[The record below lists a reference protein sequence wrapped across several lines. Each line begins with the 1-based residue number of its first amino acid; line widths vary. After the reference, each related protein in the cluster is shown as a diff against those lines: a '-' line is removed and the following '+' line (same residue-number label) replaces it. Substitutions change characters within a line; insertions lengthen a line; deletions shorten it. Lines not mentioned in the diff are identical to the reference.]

1 MKIVVADA
9 PSLKFSVDSIASLVE
24 EGVFEIT
31 KTGIHLK
38 AMDPS
43 QISMVSFSMPKESF
57 LEYNVDEEK
66 KIGLDIEQL
75 SSVLARGSRGEK
87 AELSVEDGRFVIRFV
102 GEKKKRTF
110 KIPILD
116 IGEGMQKEPKIEFKN
131 FVKVNANAFREVLKD
146 AKLVSS
152 HIRLALGSSE
162 FVAEVKGDSG
172 DMRAEFEKDSA
183 EIAEIKTSVEAK
195 ATFPLQYLEDMTKAS
210 PGSEAITIYIETDRP
225 LKIEYKILGAEV
237 RYYLAPRI
245 ESE

>member
-1 MKIVVADA
+1 MKIVVSDA
-9 PSLKFSVDSIASLVE
+9 PSLKSSIDAIASLVE
-24 EGVFEIT
+24 EGVFEIA

-43 QISMVSFSMPKESF
+43 QISMISFTMPKEIF
-57 LEYNVDEEK
+57 LEYHVEEER

-87 AELSVEDGRFVIRFV
+87 AELGVEDGRFVIKFV

-131 FVKVNANAFREVLKD
+131 VVKINADAFKEVLKD

-152 HIRLALGSSE
+152 HIKLSLADGA

-172 DMRAEFEKDSA
+172 DVRAEFEKDSS
-183 EIAEIKTSVEAK
+183 EIAEMKSAGEAK
-195 ATFPLQYLEDMTKAS
+195 ATFPLQYLEDIAKAS
-210 PGSEAITIYIETDRP
+210 PGNEIITMHIETDRP
-225 LKIEYKILGAEV
+225 LKIEYKILGSEV

>member
-9 PSLKFSVDSIASLVE
+9 PSLKFSVDAIASLVE
-24 EGVFEIT
+24 EGVFEIG
-31 KTGIHLK
+31 KDGIRLK

-43 QISMVSFSMPKESF
+43 QISMISFTMPKESF
-57 LEYNVDEEK
+57 LEYHVEEEK

-75 SSVLARGSRGEK
+75 SSVLARGSKGEK
-87 AELSVEDGRFVIRFV
+87 AELGAEEGRFIVRFV
-102 GEKKKRTF
+102 GEKKRRTF

-131 FVKVNANAFREVLKD
+131 FVKINADAFKEVLKD

-152 HIRLALGSSE
+152 HIRLSLGANE

-172 DMRAEFEKDSA
+172 DVRAEFEKDGA
-183 EIAEIKTSVEAK
+183 EIAEMKTAGEAK
-195 ATFPLQYLEDMTKAS
+195 ATFPLQYLEDITRAS
-210 PGSEAITIYIETDRP
+210 PGNEVITLFIETDRP

>member
-9 PSLKFSVDSIASLVE
+9 PGFKASIDAITSLVE

-31 KTGIHLK
+31 KAGIYLK

-43 QISMVSFSMPKESF
+43 QISMVSFSMPKEAF
-57 LEYNVDEEK
+57 VEFNVEEER

-75 SSVLARGSRGEK
+75 SSVLARGGRGEK
-87 AELSVEDGRFVIRFV
+87 VELGAEDGRFVVRFV

-116 IGEGMQKEPKIEFKN
+116 IGEGMQKEPKIEYKN
-131 FVKVNANAFREVLKD
+131 LVKITAEAFREVLKD

-152 HIRLALGSSE
+152 HIKLSLTPAE

-172 DMRAEFEKDSA
+172 DARAEFEKDSA
-183 EIAEIKTSVEAK
+183 DIAELKAGADAK
-195 ATFPLQYLEDMTKAS
+195 ATFPLQYLEDITKAS
-210 PGSEAITIYIETDRP
+210 PGNEVVTIFIETDRP
-225 LKIEYKILGAEV
+225 LKIEYKILGASV
-237 RYYLAPRI
+237 KYYLAPRI
-245 ESE
+245 ESD

>member
-1 MKIVVADA
+1 MKIVVSDA
-9 PSLKFSVDSIASLVE
+9 PNLKSAVDAVASLVE
-24 EGVFEIT
+24 EGVFEIN
-31 KTGIHLK
+31 KDGIRLK

-43 QISMVSFSMPKESF
+43 QISMIAFSMPKETF
-57 LEYNVDEEK
+57 LEYHVEEER

-75 SSVLARGSRGEK
+75 SSVLARGVRGER
-87 AELSVEDGRFVIRFV
+87 AELGVEDGRFVIKFV

-116 IGEGMQKEPKIEFKN
+116 IGEGMQKEPKIEYRN
-131 FVKVNANAFREVLKD
+131 FVKINAGAFKEALKD

-152 HIRLALGSSE
+152 HIRLSLGSNE

-172 DMRAEFEKDSA
+172 DVRTEFEKDSA
-183 EIAEIKTSVEAK
+183 EIAEIKTGGDVK
-195 ATFPLQYLEDMTKAS
+195 ATFPLQYLEDISKAS
-210 PGSEAITIYIETDRP
+210 PGNEVITIFVETDRP
-225 LKIEYKILGAEV
+225 LKIEYNILGSNV

>member
-9 PSLKFSVDSIASLVE
+9 PSLKYSVDAIACLVE

-31 KTGIHLK
+31 KGGILLK

-43 QISMVSFSMPKESF
+43 QISMISFSMPKETF
-57 LEYNVDEEK
+57 LEYSVEEERK
-66 KIGLDIEQL
+66 VGLDIEQL
-75 SSVLARGSRGEK
+75 SSVLSRGVRGEK
-87 AELSVEDGRFVIRFV
+87 AELGVEDGRFVIRFV

-131 FVKVNANAFREVLKD
+131 YVKITADAFKEVLKD

-152 HIRLALGSSE
+152 HIRLSLGANE

-172 DMRAEFEKDSA
+172 DVRAEFEKDSA
-183 EIAEIKTSVEAK
+183 QIAELKSTVEAK
-195 ATFPLQYLEDMTKAS
+195 ATFPLQYLDDITKAS
-210 PGSEAITIYIETDRP
+210 PGSEVITLYIDTDRP
-225 LKIEYKILGAEV
+225 LKVEYKILGAEV
-237 RYYLAPRI
+237 KYYLAPRI